1 MTVGAQ
7 DQEKREEQRPSGYR
21 NHVRKF
27 LRALSTKWR
36 PKVMAIEESK
46 DLSTLP
52 LDELIGNLKV
62 YEVVLEKDL
71 EIFKNKKEKYKS
83 LALKARKVQSEE
95 EATSSESNDEEY
107 VMTNFWKVKEDKKE
121 KDDQRCF
128 KCGDLNHFISDCPK
142 HSFSDQKAFIFGCWS
157 DSEDNSKKEEICLMA
172 IDSNEVCL
180 KVKLELDEW
189 IKDSGCS
196 RHMTGNKYLFSSYK
210 TIGRENQEKVLEIKE
225 NEPLNKEIVNIKES
239 KDHPLETIIEP
250 KNVKEGIQ
258 DESWTMAM
266 QEELN
271 QFKTNDVWSLVPPP
285 NNQTIIAR
293 LVAQGYNQQEGI
305 DFDETYA
312 LIARLESIRILLACA
327 CTHDF
332 KLYQMDVKSVCL
344 NGFIKEE
351 VYVAQPPGFIDFE
364 KHSHVFKLKKA
375 LYGLKEAPKAW
386 YNILKPFSS
395 ITSTPWD

>member
-1 MTVGAQ
+1 MKAVTWYSYTKGYGA
-7 DQEKREEQRPSGYR
+7 KPTRVTKVNPMFNCRT
-21 NHVRKF
+21 HVRKF

-107 VMTNFWKVKEDKKE
+107 AMTNFWKVKEDKKE

-210 TIGRENQEKVLEIKE
+210 TIGRGNVVFGGNTKSKIIKKENQEKVLEIKE

-239 KDHPLETIIEP
+239 KDHPLETVI
-250 KNVKEGIQ
+250 
-258 DESWTMAM
+258 DEKWCVSR
-266 QEELN
+266 N
-271 QFKTNDVWSLVPPP
+271 K
-285 NNQTIIAR
+285 AR